1 MSLDDQGTLQELQRR
16 FSTLLPENYQERY
29 EDLEPAPMGSAGVR
43 YGADGKIA
51 WDQMWGSFCELAMA
65 GGPPHKGALLEPA
78 TPQEIEADRAAYAA
92 AVAEISRG
100 IAMVTDL
107 SPTPSPSPGWLR
119 MECVTSGMAA
129 WLLRA
134 ITIENVAVRA
144 DGAILELPVGPAYR
158 LLKEVRNVITVI
170 AKTAHY
176 WVGHMSVS
184 HRQTVAN
191 LMAAMNHES
200 PLIQPRYALD
210 HADARQ
216 ALAERV
222 AAAIQRD
229 TALPPLPHRHPDW
242 LGLECGTLQAAVWM
256 MRMLVAA
263 NVLARRE
270 GSVLFVPIDAEADPD
285 GAIVSSSV
293 ALVHRLST
301 CSSAA
306 STNSASR
313 S

>member
-1 MSLDDQGTLQELQRR
+1 MSDDDHQILQELQRR
-16 FSTLLPENYQERY
+16 FRTLLPEEYQDRY
-29 EDLEPAPMGSAGVR
+29 ENLEPAPMGSAGVR

-78 TPQEIEADRAAYAA
+78 PPQEIEADRAGYAA

-100 IAMVTDL
+100 IEMVTDL
-107 SPTPSPSPGWLR
+107 SPSPSPSPGWLR

-144 DGAILELPVGPAYR
+144 DGAILELPAGPAYR
-158 LLKEVRNVITVI
+158 LIKEIRNVITVI

-176 WVGHMSVS
+176 WVGHMSVN
-184 HRQTVAN
+184 HRQTIAN

-200 PLIQPRYALD
+200 PLIRPRYALD
-210 HADARQ
+210 DARARQ

-222 AAAIQRD
+222 AVAIQRD
-229 TALPPLPHRHPDW
+229 TALPRSPHRHPDW
-242 LGLECGTLQAAVWM
+242 LGVECGTLQAAVWM

-270 GSVLFVPIDAEADPD
+270 GAVLFVPIDREADPD

-293 ALVHRLST
+293 ALVHRLS
-301 CSSAA
+301 
-306 STNSASR
+306 R
-313 S
+313 WR

>member
-1 MSLDDQGTLQELQRR
+1 MSADDQQILQELRRR
-16 FSTLLPENYQERY
+16 FRTLLPEEYQDSY
-29 EDLEPAPMGSAGVR
+29 ENLQPAPMGSAGVR

-78 TPQEIEADRAAYAA
+78 PPHEIEADRAGYAA

-100 IAMVTDL
+100 IEMVTDL
-107 SPTPSPSPGWLR
+107 SPSPSPSPGWLR
-119 MECVTSGMAA
+119 MECVTSGMSA

-144 DGAILELPVGPAYR
+144 DGAILELPAGPAYR

-184 HRQTVAN
+184 HRQTIAN

-200 PLIQPRYALD
+200 PLIRPCYALD
-210 HADARQ
+210 ADRARQ

-229 TALPPLPHRHPDW
+229 TALPRSPHRHPDW
-242 LGLECGTLQAAVWM
+242 LGLECGTPHAAVWM

-270 GSVLFVPIDAEADPD
+270 RAVLFVPIDMEADPD

-293 ALVHRLST
+293 ALVHRLSRREP
-301 CSSAA
+301 A
-306 STNSASR
+306 
-313 S
+313 